1 MSNFLCD
8 IIKLYFRISSYNTL
22 VTSFLKN
29 KLVGKEKERRQRM
42 KITIVIIVLLYTVI
56 F

>member
-8 IIKLYFRISSYNTL
+8 IITLYFRISIYNTL

-29 KLVGKEKERRQRM
+29 KLVGKEKERRQGM
-42 KITIVIIVLLYTVI
+42 KITILIIVLLYAVT